1 MEPEREEQ
9 SVYRL
14 VSQTMRLYFAQ
25 NYRVLEKLQ
34 IHPGQASVLFELHRR
49 DGLYQR
55 ELCDILC
62 VRPSTVTVM
71 IRRMEKSGLLRRQA
85 DRKDQRMVRI
95 FLTEK
100 GEAAVRRLA
109 EAARELEETC
119 FAGFSREELL
129 LLKRFVMQI
138 KDNLSKLSGGLPEHP
153 KKEGTLC

>member
-9 SVYRL
+9 SVRRL
-14 VSQTMRLYFAQ
+14 ISQTMRLYFAQ

-34 IHPGQASVLFELHRR
+34 IHPGQAPVLFELHRR
-49 DGLYQR
+49 GGLCLR
-55 ELCDILC
+55 ELCDILY

-71 IRRMEKSGLLRRQA
+71 IRRMEKNGLLYRQT
-85 DRKDQRMVRI
+85 DRKDQRMVRL

-100 GEAAVRRLA
+100 GKAAVRLLA
-109 EAARELEETC
+109 EATGELEKIC

-138 KDNLSKLSGGLPEHP
+138 KDNLSKLSGGLPENP